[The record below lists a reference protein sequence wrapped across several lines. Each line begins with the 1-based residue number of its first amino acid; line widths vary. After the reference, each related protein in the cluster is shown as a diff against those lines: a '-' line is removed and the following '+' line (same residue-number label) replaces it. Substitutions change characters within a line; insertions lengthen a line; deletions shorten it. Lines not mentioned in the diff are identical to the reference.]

1 VTYYLVRIIDPVD
14 GQERPEETSDWIAR
28 ALAVGFHAEVGVKPW
43 MVDLD
48 RPYIIDDP
56 KSWHRFNS
64 KGNPIIPEEAE
75 VVVDGVGEDGSPI
88 APEEQADV

>member
-1 VTYYLVRIIDPVD
+1 VNYYLVRITEPE
-14 GQERPEETSDWIAR
+14 GEKERPAETSDWIAR
-28 ALAVGFHAEVGVKPW
+28 ALAVGFHTEVAVKPW

-64 KGNPIIPEEAE
+64 KGNPVVPEEEEE
-75 VVVDGVGEDGSPI
+75 VTED
-88 APEEQADV
+88 V

>member
-1 VTYYLVRIIDPVD
+1 VNTYYLVRITEPE
-14 GQERPEETSDWIAR
+14 GEKERSAETSDWIAR
-28 ALAVGFHAEVGVKPW
+28 ALAVGFHTEVAVKPW

-64 KGNPIIPEEAE
+64 AGNPIVPEE
-75 VVVDGVGEDGSPI
+75 
-88 APEEQADV
+88 PEEEVTEDV